1 MLVWYEN
8 WGYNTGATLGIS
20 IHGCTFHQESDFV
33 SSLTGS
39 LAKDLEIH
47 GFTGTQGTRPNAAP
61 DMYQEFNNDPLKQ
74 TWKWH

>member
-1 MLVWYEN
+1 M
-8 WGYNTGATLGIS
+8 LGIS

-61 DMYQEFNNDPLKQ
+61 ANGRSKILGVQLHTHFRRAGLNKSSTLLIESS
-74 TWKWH
+74 